1 MNYAE
6 EIGKILINRDW
17 KISTTESC
25 TGGLLSSKLVDISG
39 SSAYITLNLV
49 TYSNEAK
56 EKMLGVILDQDGAVS
71 EKCSFQMAEGLYKLT
86 NSDICVSTT
95 GIAGPTGGT
104 AEKPVGLMFS
114 TIYTPKDFKTYK
126 IQVDSNLSRI
136 EIKERFT
143 EEVLKNI
150 LETHNEFEFV
160 TIQGETYG
168 KSVQQR
174 DYHMDNIDF
183 KAFNLIFG
191 YKDDTTKRL
200 NPRKMTE
207 ILTNTYNI
215 PCVPILDEHFK
226 LPNSID
232 EMVAYADGDSII
244 DGDYREGVVLRTAD
258 GVNSFKAVSN
268 YYLISKYGNNQ

>member
-49 TYSNEAK
+49 TYSNKAK

-95 GIAGPTGGT
+95 GIAGPSGGT

-114 TIYTPKDFKTYK
+114 TIYTPKDFKSYK

-150 LETHNEFEFV
+150 YEF
-160 TIQGETYG
+160 I
-168 KSVQQR
+168 K
-174 DYHMDNIDF
+174 
-183 KAFNLIFG
+183 
-191 YKDDTTKRL
+191 
-200 NPRKMTE
+200 
-207 ILTNTYNI
+207 
-215 PCVPILDEHFK
+215 
-226 LPNSID
+226 
-232 EMVAYADGDSII
+232 
-244 DGDYREGVVLRTAD
+244 
-258 GVNSFKAVSN
+258 
-268 YYLISKYGNNQ
+268 